1 MAKTKGTKRQAT
13 TRDERDVRLTAAER
27 RKRDEAAAQ
36 QAQAEGEAAEA
47 AAGGS
52 DEEVDNDLLPI
63 NHQTIM
69 DHRDVEAGRLPPE
82 ATPREGRTSPAPP
95 IGPGKSDRTRVGRG
109 PNNDLPDSDR
119 AERSPRTRRRRLV
132 QATQLG
138 YYAHARRRPGDVFEI
153 EFDEEFSERW
163 MRDAPRGSQLH
174 TTGANEAI
182 RQSNRA
188 TRDLRAGVGAF
199 PTAPNAAPPTNVA
212 ATRGVDQAVEADP
225 LND

>member
-1 MAKTKGTKRQAT
+1 MAKKGNKRQAT
-13 TRDERDVRLTAAER
+13 TRDERDTRTAAER
-27 RKRDEAAAQ
+27 RRADEKAAQ
-36 QAQAEGEAAEA
+36 RAQAEGEAAEA

-52 DEEVDNDLLPI
+52 DDDVDNDQLPI
-63 NHQTIM
+63 NHQTIV

-82 ATPREGRTSPAPP
+82 ASPREGRTSPAPP
-95 IGPGKSDRTRVGRG
+95 IGPAKSDTVRVGRG

-119 AERSPRTRRRRLV
+119 AEGPKRTPSKRIV

-138 YYAHARRRPGDVFEI
+138 YYAHARRRPGDVFQL
-153 EFDEEFSERW
+153 EFEEDYSVRW
-163 MRDAPRGSQLH
+163 MRPAPRGAQLH

-182 RQSNRA
+182 RRSNRA

-199 PTAPNAAPPTNVA
+199 PTVPNSDPPTTAA
-212 ATRGVDQAVEADP
+212 ATARLDQAVEADP